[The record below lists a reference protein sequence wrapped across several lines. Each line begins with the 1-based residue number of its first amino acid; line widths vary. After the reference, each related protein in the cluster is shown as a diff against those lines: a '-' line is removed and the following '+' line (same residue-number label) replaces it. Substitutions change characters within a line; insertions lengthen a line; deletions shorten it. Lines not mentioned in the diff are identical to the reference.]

1 MTAWLMLVL
10 LFGLFLLGVPITFSL
25 GVASLVGLLLMDV
38 PLVVIAQR
46 LWTAVDTFTLVA
58 VPLFI
63 LAGDLM
69 SRGGISRRLV
79 DFAQALVGHLTS
91 GLAMVAV
98 VACMF
103 FAAVSGSAVADA
115 AAIGGLLI
123 PTMIANRYHPAF
135 SASLISAAGTI
146 GPIIPPSIPM
156 VLYGAMTNTSIAM
169 LFAGGFIPGILMGV
183 SLMVYCYYVGKQRGY
198 KGREHRAP
206 AAEVFRGFMN
216 ALLAMLMPGIII
228 GGIISGIFTPTESG
242 VVAVVYALL
251 LGLFVY
257 RELAWRDILPIFHQ
271 SALLTG
277 KILFILGTASIFSW
291 ILTVQGIPQQ
301 VADAVSGMKL
311 GWVGTLLL
319 INVIL
324 LVVGT
329 FIDTISALLI
339 FTPILLPLAIAVG
352 VDPIHFGIIIAVN
365 LTIGMITPPV
375 GVVLFVTTAIAKLSI
390 REMMRD
396 LTPMIAILVAV
407 LALVT
412 FWPGLVMFIPNLL
425 R

>member
-1 MTAWLMLVL
+1 MVWLIPL
-10 LFGLFLLGVPITFSL
+10 LFVFFLIGVPITFSL
-25 GVASLVGLLLMDV
+25 GVASLAGLLLMDV
-38 PLVVIAQR
+38 PLIVIAQR

-63 LAGDLM
+63 LAGELM

-79 DFAQALVGHLTS
+79 DFAQALVGHFTS

-123 PTMIANRYHPAF
+123 PTMIANRYHPPF
-135 SASLISAAGTI
+135 TASLVAAAGTI

-156 VLYGAMTNTSIAM
+156 VIYGAMTNTSIAM
-169 LFAGGFIPGILMGV
+169 LFAGGFLPGVLMGV
-183 SLMVYCYYVGKQRGY
+183 SLMTYSYYVGKKRGY
-198 KGREHRAP
+198 KGREKRATL
-206 AAEVFRGFMN
+206 AEIVRGFMN
-216 ALLAMLMPGIII
+216 ALLAMLMPIIII
-228 GGIISGIFTPTESG
+228 GGIIGGIFTPTESG
-242 VVAVVYALL
+242 VVAVVYALA

-257 RELAWRDILPIFHQ
+257 RELAWRDLPRIFYETG
-271 SALLTG
+271 LLTG

-301 VADAVSGMKL
+301 VAADLADLHL
-311 GWVGTLLL
+311 GWFGMLLV
-319 INVIL
+319 INLIL

-329 FIDTISALLI
+329 FIDTISALVI
-339 FTPILLPLAIAVG
+339 FTPFLLPLATSVG
-352 VDPIHFGIIIAVN
+352 VDPIHFGVILSVN

-375 GVVLFVTTAIAKLSI
+375 GVVLFVTMAIAKLTI
-390 REMMRD
+390 REVMRD
-396 LTPMIAILVAV
+396 LTPMIVVLTAILAII
-407 LALVT
+407 T
-412 FWPGLVMFIPNLL
+412 YWSGLVMFIPNLL
-425 R
+425 K

>member
-1 MTAWLMLVL
+1 MVWLIPL
-10 LFGLFLLGVPITFSL
+10 LFVFFILGVPITFSL

-38 PLVVIAQR
+38 PLIVIAQR

-58 VPLFI
+58 VPLYI
-63 LAGDLM
+63 MAGELM
-69 SRGGISRRLV
+69 SCGGISRRLV
-79 DFAQALVGHLTS
+79 DFAQALVGHFTS

-123 PTMIANRYHPAF
+123 PTMIANRYHPPF
-135 SASLISAAGTI
+135 TASLVAAAGTI

-156 VLYGAMTNTSIAM
+156 VIYGAMTNTSIAM
-169 LFAGGFIPGILMGV
+169 LFAGGFLPGVLMGG
-183 SLMVYCYYVGKQRGY
+183 SLMAYSYYVGRKRGY
-198 KGREHRAP
+198 KGRERRASL
-206 AAEVFRGFMN
+206 AEVARGFMN
-216 ALLAMLMPGIII
+216 ALLAMLMPIIII

-242 VVAVVYALL
+242 VVAVVYALG

-257 RELAWRDILPIFHQ
+257 RELAWRDLPRIFYETG
-271 SALLTG
+271 LLTG

-301 VADAVSGMKL
+301 VAAGLSDMRL
-311 GWVGTLLL
+311 GWFGMLLV
-319 INVIL
+319 INLIL

-329 FIDTISALLI
+329 FIDTISALVI
-339 FTPILLPLAIAVG
+339 FTPFLLPLAASVG
-352 VDPIHFGIIIAVN
+352 VDPIHFGVIIAVN

-375 GVVLFVTTAIAKLSI
+375 GVCLFVTTAIAKLTI
-390 REMMRD
+390 REMMAD
-396 LTPMIAILVAV
+396 LTPMIAV
-407 LALVT
+407 LTVVLLITTYWA
-412 FWPGLVMFIPNLL
+412 GMVMFIPNLL